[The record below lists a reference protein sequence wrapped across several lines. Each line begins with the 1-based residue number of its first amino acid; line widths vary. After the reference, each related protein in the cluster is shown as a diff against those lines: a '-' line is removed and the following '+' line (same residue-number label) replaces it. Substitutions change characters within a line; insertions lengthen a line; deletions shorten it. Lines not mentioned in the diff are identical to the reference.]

1 MKQQP
6 SQDNAYMR
14 TAIGQM
20 QERND
25 AYPPVHGAC

>member
-1 MKQQP
+1 
-6 SQDNAYMR
+6 MR

-25 AYPPVHGAC
+25 AYPPAHGCVLGIYRRGLSSI